1 MILLK
6 QILSQICPYTVYKIY
21 NKPILI
27 YCLFSP
33 DLKDAYFHI
42 QIAPHNRPFLRFA
55 FEGVSYQYTVLPFGL
70 SLAPR
75 TFTKCMDAALS
86 PLRQMG
92 IRILNYLDDWLVL
105 TLSEVELLYHRSL
118 LLSHLECLGLRV
130 NLAKSALSPSQ
141 RISLLGTVFKSVQMR
156 DAVTPESAPSI
167 QRLVTSL
174 ATGASRPLKLFQR
187 MLDLMGSTSPVLQL
201 SLLPMRPLQR
211 WLKPRVPSNAWR
223 YRHLRIRVNQASEP
237 LEISSVDGTGRTLG
251 NGLQKEGSLDR
262 CFQHGLKE
270 EGNLHINCQVM
281 LAVCRALHAFLSR
294 PHLHSSRTPLGIGT
308 AQPAF
313 AQSNACARPPSTLK
327 VYVAAIA
334 ASQAPKAGQSVG
346 RNNLV
351 VCFLQEVLPRRGR
364 GLAECPS
371 QKYV

>member
-1 MILLK
+1 
-6 QILSQICPYTVYKIY
+6 
-21 NKPILI
+21 
-27 YCLFSP
+27 
-33 DLKDAYFHI
+33 
-42 QIAPHNRPFLRFA
+42 
-55 FEGVSYQYTVLPFGL
+55 
-70 SLAPR
+70 
-75 TFTKCMDAALS
+75 MDAALS

-141 RISLLGTVFKSVQMR
+141 RILLLGTVFKSVQMR

-167 QRLVTSL
+167 QRLAASL
-174 ATGASRPLKLFQR
+174 ATGASRPLKLFQK

-201 SLLPMRPLQR
+201 GLLPMRPLQR

-223 YRHLRIRVNQASEP
+223 YRYLRIRVNQASEP

-281 LAVCRALHAFLSR
+281 LAVCRALHAFLPDLLFTLVERLLEWAQHNLRSLRATHVPGLPPHSR
-294 PHLHSSRTPLGIGT
+294 SM
-308 AQPAF
+308 
-313 AQSNACARPPSTLK
+313 
-327 VYVAAIA
+327 
-334 ASQAPKAGQSVG
+334 
-346 RNNLV
+346 
-351 VCFLQEVLPRRGR
+351 
-364 GLAECPS
+364 
-371 QKYV
+371 

>member
-1 MILLK
+1 
-6 QILSQICPYTVYKIY
+6 
-21 NKPILI
+21 
-27 YCLFSP
+27 
-33 DLKDAYFHI
+33 
-42 QIAPHNRPFLRFA
+42 
-55 FEGVSYQYTVLPFGL
+55 
-70 SLAPR
+70 
-75 TFTKCMDAALS
+75 
-86 PLRQMG
+86 MG

-223 YRHLRIRVNQASEP
+223 YRHLQIRVNQGKARQGKARQGKARQGKF
-237 LEISSVDGTGRTLG
+237 ICIAHFIHIG
-251 NGLQKEGSLDR
+251 NSK
-262 CFQHGLKE
+262 CF
-270 EGNLHINCQVM
+270 
-281 LAVCRALHAFLSR
+281 
-294 PHLHSSRTPLGIGT
+294 T
-308 AQPAF
+308 
-313 AQSNACARPPSTLK
+313 
-327 VYVAAIA
+327 
-334 ASQAPKAGQSVG
+334 
-346 RNNLV
+346 
-351 VCFLQEVLPRRGR
+351 
-364 GLAECPS
+364 
-371 QKYV
+371 